1 MRKPYWREISPTWY
15 LSNWPYRW
23 FMVREMTS
31 VFIGAYLVF
40 LVVWLFRL
48 AAGAQSFEQMLV
60 AMRSPLSIVFHAIV
74 LAAALYH
81 SITWFNLT
89 PKVMPVH
96 IGEERLPAPLV
107 AIGMGYL
114 PWAVLSALVVWG
126 VLR

>member
-60 AMRSPLSIVFHAIV
+60 AMRRPLSIVFHAIV

-114 PWAVLSALVVWG
+114 PWVVLSALMVWG

>member
-1 MRKPYWREISPTWY
+1 MRPFPGDWY
-15 LSNWPYRW
+15 LRNAAYRR

-31 VFIGAYLVF
+31 VFIAAYLVF
-40 LVVWLFRL
+40 LVIWLYRL
-48 AAGAQSFEQMLV
+48 GRGPQQFE
-60 AMRSPLSIVFHAIV
+60 AMMRALRSPLSIVLHAIV

-89 PKVMPVH
+89 PKVMPVR
-96 IGEERLPAPLV
+96 IGEDCVPGPLI

-114 PWAVLSALVVWG
+114 PWIVLSAIMVWG

>member
-1 MRKPYWREISPTWY
+1 MRKPYLREISPTWY
-15 LSNWPYRW
+15 LQTWTYRL
-23 FMVREMTS
+23 FMLREMTS
-31 VFIGAYLVF
+31 VFIAAYLVF

-48 AAGAQSFEQMLV
+48 AAGPQSFEQMLT
-60 AMRSPLSIVFHAIV
+60 AMQSPVSVVFHAIV
-74 LAAALYH
+74 LEAALYH

-96 IGEERLPAPLV
+96 IGEERVPDPLV

-114 PWAVLSALVVWG
+114 PWVVLSAVLLWG